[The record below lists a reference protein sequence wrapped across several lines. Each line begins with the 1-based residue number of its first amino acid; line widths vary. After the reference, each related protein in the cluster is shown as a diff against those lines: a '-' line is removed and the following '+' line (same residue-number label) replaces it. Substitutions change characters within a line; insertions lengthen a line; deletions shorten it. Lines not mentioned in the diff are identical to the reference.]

1 MRNGYGGGPEC
12 IEWMTGKVMWKKDGD
27 VKGGGSASLTY
38 ADGLLYIHFANGYV
52 ALADADPKL
61 KKYTEK
67 SSFKLPNGKDNSWA
81 HPVVVGGKMYLRDKE
96 VLWCYDVTAK

>member
-1 MRNGYGGGPEC
+1 MVARRVP
-12 IEWMTGKVMWKKDGD
+12 
-27 VKGGGSASLTY
+27 ASITY

-67 SSFKLPNGKDNSWA
+67 EHL
-81 HPVVVGGKMYLRDKE
+81 
-96 VLWCYDVTAK
+96 